1 MLKILGAP
9 SAAVLAACV
18 AASACTSQVGV
29 APATGASGPSET
41 RVSFARFP
49 DLPLPSEAEINL
61 DRTLVFGGDDAWIG
75 RLVISAPGDPNDL
88 FDFFKQKLGGYGWQ
102 EITSVRAAV
111 SVLTYTRQQRVAT
124 IQIQGR
130 TLRGSEVTITVSPLG
145 AQATP
150 AAGPATGAPATGAPA
165 REPKQK

>member
-9 SAAVLAACV
+9 SAAVLVACV

-61 DRTLVFGGDDAWIG
+61 DRTLVFGGSDTWIG
-75 RLVISAPGDPNDL
+75 RLVITASGDPNNM

-111 SVLTYTRQQRVAT
+111 SVLTYTRQERVAT
-124 IQIQGR
+124 IQIEGR

-145 AQATP
+145 AQVTP
-150 AAGPATGAPATGAPA
+150 AAGPATGAPA

>member
-18 AASACTSQVGV
+18 AVAACTSQVGV
-29 APATGASGPSET
+29 APTTGASGPSET

-49 DLPLPSEAEINL
+49 DLPMPSQAEINL
-61 DRTLVFGGDDAWIG
+61 DRTLIFGGDDTWIG
-75 RLVISAPGDPNDL
+75 RLVINASGDPNDI
-88 FDFFKQKLGGYGWQ
+88 FDFFKHKLGGYGWQ

-111 SVLTYTRQQRVAT
+111 SVLTYTRQERVAT

-145 AQATP
+145 VQVTP
-150 AAGPATGAPATGAPA
+150 AAGPATGAAAG
-165 REPKQK
+165 EPKEK

>member
-9 SAAVLAACV
+9 SAAVLAACFAV
-18 AASACTSQVGV
+18 SACTNQVGV

-61 DRTLVFGGDDAWIG
+61 DRTLVFGGSDTWIG
-75 RLVISAPGDPNDL
+75 RLVITASGDPNNM

-111 SVLTYTRQQRVAT
+111 SVLTYTRQERVAT
-124 IQIQGR
+124 IQIEGR

-145 AQATP
+145 AQVTP
-150 AAGPATGAPATGAPA
+150 AAGPATGAPA

>member
-18 AASACTSQVGV
+18 AVSACTNQVGV

-75 RLVISAPGDPNDL
+75 RLVISASGDPNDL

>member
-18 AASACTSQVGV
+18 AVSACTNQVSV
-29 APATGASGPSET
+29 APTTGASGPSET

-49 DLPLPSEAEINL
+49 DLPLPSEADINL
-61 DRTLVFGGDDAWIG
+61 DRTLVFGGDDTWIG
-75 RLVISAPGDPNDL
+75 RLVINASGDPNDM

-111 SVLTYTRQQRVAT
+111 SVLTYTRQERVAT

-130 TLRGSEVTITVSPLG
+130 TLRGSEVTITVSPRG
-145 AQATP
+145 AQVTP
-150 AAGPATGAPATGAPA
+150 AAGPATGAPAG
-165 REPKQK
+165 EPK

>member
-18 AASACTSQVGV
+18 AVSACTNQVGI

-49 DLPLPSEAEINL
+49 DLPLPREAEINL
-61 DRTLVFGGDDAWIG
+61 DRTLVFGGDDTWIG
-75 RLVISAPGDPNDL
+75 RLVINASGDPNDI

-102 EITSVRAAV
+102 EITSVRSAV
-111 SVLTYTRQQRVAT
+111 SVLTYTRQERVAT

-130 TLRGSEVTITVSPLG
+130 TLRGSEVTITVSPRG
-145 AQATP
+145 VQVAP
-150 AAGPATGAPATGAPA
+150 AAGPGAGAPA
-165 REPKQK
+165 REPK

>member
-9 SAAVLAACV
+9 SAAVLSACV

-29 APATGASGPSET
+29 APATGASGPSQ
-41 RVSFARFP
+41 VSFARFP
-49 DLPLPSEAEINL
+49 DLPLPGEAEINL
-61 DRTLVFGGDDAWIG
+61 DRTLVFGGDDTWIG
-75 RLVISAPGDPNDL
+75 RLVISASGDPNDL

-111 SVLTYTRQQRVAT
+111 SVLTYARQERVAT

-130 TLRGSEVTITVSPLG
+130 TLRGSEVTITVSPRG
-145 AQATP
+145 PQVTP
-150 AAGPATGAPATGAPA
+150 AAGPATGAPA
-165 REPKQK
+165 REPK

>member
-9 SAAVLAACV
+9 SAAVLAAWV
-18 AASACTSQVGV
+18 AASACTSPVSI

-49 DLPLPSEAEINL
+49 DLPLPGDAEINL
-61 DRTLVFGGDDAWIG
+61 DRTLIFGGNDTWIG
-75 RLVISAPGDPNDL
+75 RLVINASGNPNEI
-88 FDFFKQKLGGYGWQ
+88 FDFFKQNLDGYGWQ

-111 SVLTYTRQQRVAT
+111 SVLTYTRQERVAT

-130 TLRGSEVTITVSPLG
+130 TLRGSEVTITVSPRG
-145 AQATP
+145 PQAMP
-150 AAGPATGAPATGAPA
+150 AAGAATGAPG
-165 REPKQK
+165 REPQEK

>member
-1 MLKILGAP
+1 MLKIVGAP

-18 AASACTSQVGV
+18 AVSACTNQVGV

-49 DLPLPSEAEINL
+49 DLPLPREAQINL
-61 DRTLVFGGDDAWIG
+61 DRTLVFGGDDTWIG
-75 RLVISAPGDPNDL
+75 RLVINASGDPNDI

-102 EITSVRAAV
+102 EITSVRSAV
-111 SVLTYTRQQRVAT
+111 SVLTYTRQERVAT

-130 TLRGSEVTITVSPLG
+130 TLRGSEVTITVSPRRG
-145 AQATP
+145 IQVTP
-150 AAGPATGAPATGAPA
+150 AAGPAAGAPA
-165 REPKQK
+165 REPK

>member
-1 MLKILGAP
+1 MLKIPGAP
-9 SAAVLAACV
+9 SAAVLAACI
-18 AASACTSQVGV
+18 AASACASQVGV
-29 APATGASGPSET
+29 APATGASGPSAT

-61 DRTLVFGGDDAWIG
+61 DRTLVFGGDDTWIG
-75 RLVISAPGDPNDL
+75 RLVINASGDPNTM

-111 SVLTYTRQQRVAT
+111 SVLTYTREERVAT

-130 TLRGSEVTITVSPLG
+130 TLRGSEVTITVSPRG
-145 AQATP
+145 AQVAP
-150 AAGPATGAPATGAPA
+150 AAGPATGAPA
-165 REPKQK
+165 REPKEK